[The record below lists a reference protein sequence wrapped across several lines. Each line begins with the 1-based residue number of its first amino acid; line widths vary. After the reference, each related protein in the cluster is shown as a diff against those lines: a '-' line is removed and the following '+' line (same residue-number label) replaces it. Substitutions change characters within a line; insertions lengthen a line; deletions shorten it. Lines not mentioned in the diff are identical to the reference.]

1 MVEDIGTEWYML
13 FDKDNI
19 ENKNK
24 NCFILNKLS
33 KYFGHYNNI
42 VSCVCYVKYNL
53 NLHIKINPE
62 EWILISL
69 NKHRH
74 LFTNIFLCYILKAEN
89 TQLDAK
95 FIEFQMS
102 LMKVKEWLTKADSAI
117 SSHDHL
123 PVIQRLSEYEQEKM
137 KVGCLEN
144 SLLFIDIVYTFFH
157 FF

>member
-1 MVEDIGTEWYML
+1 M
-13 FDKDNI
+13 
-19 ENKNK
+19 
-24 NCFILNKLS
+24 
-33 KYFGHYNNI
+33 
-42 VSCVCYVKYNL
+42 
-53 NLHIKINPE
+53 
-62 EWILISL
+62 
-69 NKHRH
+69 
-74 LFTNIFLCYILKAEN
+74 FTNIFLYILKAEN

-144 SLLFIDIVYTFFH
+144 SLLFIDIVYAFFH
-157 FF
+157 FFKNWNGFVKYVILVQLISSFPKERKE